1 MFMNNKKTIYLMS
14 ALLVLLLTSA
24 CGVKPD
30 TESPATQTGSPIGTD
45 QGGEVGPETPSAQD
59 GTDAAAES
67 ESDQE
72 GTEAAKEP
80 DKDQQS
86 NDTKDPSA
94 DEDQQIL
101 IVIDQTPKPITGNSF
116 DFAVKQVPEGYS
128 LSEMQWKSDT
138 TEIKSTWQEAIEHGQ
153 TGEDGF
159 YFSGNGQFSGF
170 IYPDE
175 MKGEEGQVMF
185 RFIDE
190 QGHELTWEKKLTL
203 K

>member
-24 CGVKPD
+24 CGAKPD
-30 TESPATQTGSPIGTD
+30 TESPATQTGSPIETD
-45 QGGEVGPETPSAQD
+45 QGGEVDPETPSDQD

-67 ESDQE
+67 GSDQ
-72 GTEAAKEP
+72 GDTEAADEP
-80 DKDQQS
+80 DQQS
-86 NDTKDPSA
+86 EDTQGSA
-94 DEDQQIL
+94 ADGDQQIL

-190 QGHELTWEKKLTL
+190 QGHELTWEKTLTL

>member
-1 MFMNNKKTIYLMS
+1 MNNKKYIYLIS

-24 CGVKPD
+24 CGAPSG
-30 TESPATQTGSPIGTD
+30 TESPATQTGTPVETD
-45 QGGEVGPETPSAQD
+45 QGNAVDPETPAASQD
-59 GTDAAAES
+59 GTDDSAES

-80 DKDQQS
+80 DKDQQ
-86 NDTKDPSA
+86 
-94 DEDQQIL
+94 IL
-101 IVIDQTPKPITGNSF
+101 IVIDQTPKPITGSSF

>member
-1 MFMNNKKTIYLMS
+1 MNNKKTIYLIS

-24 CGVKPD
+24 CGAPSG
-30 TESPATQTGSPIGTD
+30 TESPATQTGTPVEAD
-45 QGGEVGPETPSAQD
+45 QGNAVDPETPAGSQD
-59 GTDAAAES
+59 GTDASAES

-86 NDTKDPSA
+86 DDTKDPSA

>member
-1 MFMNNKKTIYLMS
+1 MFMNNKKSIYLMS

-24 CGVKPD
+24 CGAKPD
-30 TESPATQTGSPIGTD
+30 TESPATQTGSPIETD
-45 QGGEVGPETPSAQD
+45 QGGEVDPETPSDQD

-67 ESDQE
+67 GSDQ
-72 GTEAAKEP
+72 GDTEAADEP
-80 DKDQQS
+80 DQQS
-86 NDTKDPSA
+86 EDTQGSA
-94 DEDQQIL
+94 ADGDQQIL

-175 MKGEEGQVMF
+175 MKGEEGQLMF

-190 QGHELTWEKKLTL
+190 QGHELTWEKTLTL

>member
-1 MFMNNKKTIYLMS
+1 MFMNNKKSIYLMS

-24 CGVKPD
+24 CGAKPD
-30 TESPATQTGSPIGTD
+30 TESPATQTGSPIETD
-45 QGGEVGPETPSAQD
+45 QGGEVDPETPSDQD
-59 GTDAAAES
+59 WTDAAAES
-67 ESDQE
+67 GSDQ
-72 GTEAAKEP
+72 GDTEAADEP
-80 DKDQQS
+80 DQQS
-86 NDTKDPSA
+86 EDTQGSA
-94 DEDQQIL
+94 ADGDQQIL

-175 MKGEEGQVMF
+175 MKGEEGQLMF

-190 QGHELTWEKKLTL
+190 QGHELTWEKTLTL